1 MEKDTSKGNVFYT
14 LRDDSI
20 FVKLINRLTVIHSV
34 NFKTFIKNI
43 FINNN
48 DKLQNLY
55 IDLSET
61 LYLDSTFMGILI
73 HINTE
78 SNDHKKTFKIINSSK
93 EALENLRSLGLEK
106 ILKIENRE
114 ANFKK
119 SEMKEYYC
127 FSDQKNKI
135 FKSMLKSH
143 ILLSSL
149 SSNNKKEFCT
159 LIKRLK
165 KENYN

>member
-1 MEKDTSKGNVFYT
+1 MEKDTSQSNVFYVCK
-14 LRDDSI
+14 DDSVFI
-20 FVKLINRLTVIHSV
+20 KLINRLTALYSV

-48 DKLQNLY
+48 DKINKLY

-61 LYLDSTFMGILI
+61 KYLDSTFMGVLI
-73 HINTE
+73 YIDNK
-78 SNDHKKTFKIINSSK
+78 SNEYKKTFKIINSSK
-93 EALENLRSLGLEK
+93 EALKNLQSLGLEK

-114 ANFKK
+114 EKLQKND
-119 SEMKEYYC
+119 MKEYFC
-127 FSDQKNKI
+127 FSAHKNTI

-149 SSNNKKEFCT
+149 NRDNKKEFCT

-165 KENYN
+165 KENNN

>member
-1 MEKDTSKGNVFYT
+1 MEKDTSQSNVFYVCK
-14 LRDDSI
+14 DD
-20 FVKLINRLTVIHSV
+20 FVFIKLINRLTALYSV

-48 DKLQNLY
+48 DKINKLY

-61 LYLDSTFMGILI
+61 KYLDSTFMGVLI
-73 HINTE
+73 YIDNK
-78 SNDHKKTFKIINSSK
+78 SNEHKKTFKIINSSK
-93 EALENLRSLGLEK
+93 EALKNLQSLGLEK

-114 ANFKK
+114 EKLQK
-119 SEMKEYYC
+119 SDMKEYFC
-127 FSDQKNKI
+127 FSAHKNTI

-149 SSNNKKEFCT
+149 NKDNKKEFCT
-159 LIKRLK
+159 LIRRLK
-165 KENYN
+165 KENNN